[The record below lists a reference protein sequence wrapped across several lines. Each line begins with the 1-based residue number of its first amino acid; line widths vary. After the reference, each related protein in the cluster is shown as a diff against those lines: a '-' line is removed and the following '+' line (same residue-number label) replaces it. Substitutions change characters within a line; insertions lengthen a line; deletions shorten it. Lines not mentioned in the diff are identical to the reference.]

1 MNKSLSYV
9 EMNELLTLFVA
20 EQPHQK
26 IRHVELDERTPLT
39 AIRHDTSTL
48 TQSPDGK
55 PSQLDF
61 HSAKDRHRSQEIN
74 IKKLERVESGNQRR
88 RIFMDQRKLENPVAF
103 STPAVHL
110 GNGSLHERHLR
121 IADSHKTKEK
131 KEGRSRT
138 DEVLHN
144 SKLKQETKPRRQ
156 SSYLNLYK
164 KKNDHASTDIKE
176 NNLVQDYAPSS
187 LFEKDNGKENIAP
200 TAPVNSLIL
209 QTPVIKNKPIS
220 LISMRSP
227 VMSLDDLRSH
237 NMESKETSNSSLRGS
252 KGKFES
258 SGAGSNRL
266 KAGREKIN
274 TKESQRSMA
283 NVTSQETQ
291 NIIYSKIFGIMADTI
306 ELDNEVL
313 IIYNLINPF

>member
-1 MNKSLSYV
+1 
-9 EMNELLTLFVA
+9 
-20 EQPHQK
+20 
-26 IRHVELDERTPLT
+26 
-39 AIRHDTSTL
+39 
-48 TQSPDGK
+48 
-55 PSQLDF
+55 
-61 HSAKDRHRSQEIN
+61 
-74 IKKLERVESGNQRR
+74 
-88 RIFMDQRKLENPVAF
+88 MDQRKLENPVAF

-110 GNGSLHERHLR
+110 GNGSLNERHLR

-131 KEGRSRT
+131 KEGRFRT

-144 SKLKQETKPRRQ
+144 SKLKQKTKPRRQ

-209 QTPVIKNKPIS
+209 QTPVIKNKPFSVIS
-220 LISMRSP
+220 IRSP

-313 IIYNLINPF
+313 IIYI